1 MVGAGRAG
9 RNVRRSKASAL
20 PFADAYP
27 SASARMNLTALALV
41 IVGALLHAYWNVQM
55 KRARGGPGFIW
66 VFTLVAVAFLA
77 PVGVLRLVQTGWWS
91 DARFLFVAAASALV
105 HVVYHNALQLGYRHG
120 DFSTVY
126 PVARGVAPMLT
137 VVGAALFLSETVP
150 FANWIGA
157 GAIAGGIILLSV
169 KWGAGAAAGHKG
181 VGWAVLTGLSITTYT
196 LIDAWAIIELR
207 ADPVAYYFVSQVFRA
222 ILFTPAALA
231 AFDTVRQAVRES
243 RREAGIIGIL
253 SPTAFLMILFALQL
267 APVSQV
273 APLREISMLFGAF
286 AGGMHFG
293 ERFGKARLAGIV
305 LIAAGAVLVTFR

>member
-1 MVGAGRAG
+1 
-9 RNVRRSKASAL
+9 
-20 PFADAYP
+20 
-27 SASARMNLTALALV
+27 MNLTALVLV
-41 IVGALLHAYWNVQM
+41 VVGALLHAYWNVQM

-66 VFTLVAVAFLA
+66 LFTLVAVAFLA
-77 PVGVLRLVQTGWWS
+77 PAGVVRLVQTGWWS
-91 DARFLFVAAASALV
+91 DARFLLAAAASALV

-137 VVGAALFLSETVP
+137 VLGAALVFAEAVP
-150 FANWIGA
+150 LGNWIGA
-157 GAIAGGIILLSV
+157 GAIAAGIILLSV
-169 KWGAGAAAGHKG
+169 KWGAGTSGGHKG

-196 LIDAWAIIELR
+196 LIDAWAVAELQ

-231 AFDTVRQAVRES
+231 AFDSVRQAMRES
-243 RREAGIIGIL
+243 RREAAIIGIL
-253 SPTAFLMILFALQL
+253 SPTAFLMVLFALQL

-273 APLREISMLFGAF
+273 APLREISMLFGAL

-293 ERFGKARLAGIV
+293 ERFGKARLAGIL
-305 LIAAGAVLVTFR
+305 LIAVGAVLVALR